1 MSDYSDIIFLM
12 GAIIMFS
19 MLTLSVNR
27 TLLMN
32 DMNRIGHDTNYYAL
46 SVAQE
51 EVDEFRWLRSEAELD
66 QRLTDYPRIVNYR
79 TDSDQAG
86 ALPFT
91 VDITKGT
98 AIIENDEIRT
108 IQLSVN
114 VTSDYGVG
122 GEGGSPVQLAF
133 TKSFIK

>member
-1 MSDYSDIIFLM
+1 MADYSDIIFLM

-32 DMNRIGHDTNYYAL
+32 DLNLVGHEINYYAL

-51 EVDEFRWLRSEAELD
+51 EVDEIRWLRSEADLD
-66 QRLTDYPRIVNYR
+66 QRLSDYPKMVNYQ
-79 TDSDQAG
+79 TDSGQSG
-86 ALPFT
+86 TLPFN

-108 IQLSVN
+108 IQLSIKVS
-114 VTSDYGVG
+114 SDYGVG
-122 GEGGSPVQLAF
+122 GEGGNPVQLAF
-133 TKSFIK
+133 IKSFIK